1 MFSAEASAHVVP
13 WQQGGGSVPSAPSPL
28 HPHGV
33 CTVLA
38 VSSGV
43 GFSGREAARILVQNS
58 LCRSQEKLA
67 SHSTKPNPSH
77 AQQNALISPYRI
89 NQLYVRARA

>member
-1 MFSAEASAHVVP
+1 MA
-13 WQQGGGSVPSAPSPL
+13 L
-28 HPHGV
+28 
-33 CTVLA
+33 
-38 VSSGV
+38 SSGV
-43 GFSGREAARILVQNS
+43 GFSGREAARVLVQNS